1 MYRAKHA
8 GRDTVRFFMS
18 EMNIEVL
25 RRLEIEAALRNAVR
39 NGEFV
44 LHEQTKVQLDTGR
57 VVGLEALLRWDRPG
71 FGLTPSSEFIDALED
86 SGLIVDV
93 GSWVINTACQQI
105 RDWMRRGIEPLQVSV
120 NVSARLFV
128 KGDLGGDVLRA
139 LDANGIPGGLLEP
152 ELTETLLMTNAEAV
166 ISILESLKTARVQIS
181 VDDFGTGYSSLAYLR
196 RFPIDKLKID
206 RSFIKE
212 VRELA
217 GGAAISLAIIQMGHS
232 LDLTV
237 IAEGVETAAQLASLR
252 EHHCDEMQGYYF
264 SPPLAV
270 PALERLLLA
279 GSRLPTSDDES
290 ALQPRAIASAG

>member
-139 LDANGIPGGLLEP
+139 LDANGIPGGLLHLVGRFDQAIAEKPRP
-152 ELTETLLMTNAEAV
+152 E
-166 ISILESLKTARVQIS
+166 
-181 VDDFGTGYSSLAYLR
+181 
-196 RFPIDKLKID
+196 PIDH
-206 RSFIKE
+206 R
-212 VRELA
+212 
-217 GGAAISLAIIQMGHS
+217 AA
-232 LDLTV
+232 
-237 IAEGVETAAQLASLR
+237 
-252 EHHCDEMQGYYF
+252 
-264 SPPLAV
+264 
-270 PALERLLLA
+270 
-279 GSRLPTSDDES
+279 
-290 ALQPRAIASAG
+290 